1 MITEINKTINQFN
14 EELKTSNVLD
24 VKGRVVDTKT
34 FQSIINKYIEKLDK
48 MQNEISNEAGVVDYN
63 FRDENNLLM
72 KTIAELNE
80 MKKHNS
86 LTTKSIEK
94 ELQEPAAAE
103 EERFQKQGF
112 FAGIANLFA
121 KRKKTTQNGG
131 RESR

>member
-1 MITEINKTINQFN
+1 MITEINKTIKQFN

-34 FQSIINKYIEKLDK
+34 FQNITNKYLEKLDK

-72 KTIAELNE
+72 KTITELNE

-103 EERFQKQGF
+103 EARFQKQGF
-112 FAGIANLFA
+112 FAGIAKLFG
-121 KRKKTTQNGG
+121 KRKPIQHGG